1 MAATTLLAC
10 VLMTASG
17 PAMAQQPPPA
27 APATGLTPLS
37 AGDRQ
42 FVMNAV
48 RGSER
53 EVELGDLAKEKAQR
67 PAIKEFAAR
76 MVADHGNAVRALKAL
91 AASKGLRVGDT
102 KAGNEQ
108 PSMERLTKLSSA
120 QFDKEYVETMVKDHE
135 KDVAEFRRMSQE
147 LQDPDLRTW
156 VARTLPTLEEHLK
169 AVKAL
174 QSNVVGSIR

>member
-1 MAATTLLAC
+1 MPEVPGHRPSASIFLGRLYREPCSRLPIPSRKPGGEAPPWILLAIGTALAVLRLGEADVRERSLEHMRNDTRWTIGVATTTLLTC
-10 VLMTASG
+10 VLMMVSG

-76 MVADHGNAVRALKAL
+76 MV
-91 AASKGLRVGDT
+91 
-102 KAGNEQ
+102 
-108 PSMERLTKLSSA
+108 
-120 QFDKEYVETMVKDHE
+120 
-135 KDVAEFRRMSQE
+135 
-147 LQDPDLRTW
+147 
-156 VARTLPTLEEHLK
+156 
-169 AVKAL
+169 
-174 QSNVVGSIR
+174 